1 LVKYKDREDGYCYII
16 LALYIGIIIL
26 YVLTKKM
33 HKYYCTCLLF
43 IKLFTVVCFALF
55 IGVLGPVLAQT
66 GTVSGE
72 VKTAYHEV
80 PLRGAN
86 IIMVGAGIG
95 ATTDST
101 GIYTITNVL
110 PGTYDLSVFY
120 IGYTRTTI
128 TDVKVIPGLTTTIN
142 FELQEEVLK
151 GEEITIVA
159 ERQLI
164 KPDMS
169 AYAVNLDAIN
179 LENLPITTIEDA
191 IQLQAGIEPN
201 LAIRGGNINSTSFI
215 VDGIN
220 LREGRTNGPITGLSF
235 TALEQIQ
242 VQTSGFDPAYGNVRS
257 GLVQIVTKDPPK
269 DHYSADVFL
278 RKRPSQRLNFPGN
291 WEAIN
296 DPGHDIDMTI
306 GGPLS
311 QRFGILRF
319 LASYRQNIDPYLD
332 THHRDV
338 RQDETFQVKLI
349 SNIKPYLK
357 LTLTGLLV
365 SQEGITDSIST
376 VMQAGVPPYPWGF
389 ENDFFK
395 REGLF
400 KNASIGLS
408 DINHRLLAST
418 ISRTL
423 NSNTFYEI
431 KINYLQSD
439 YFLRPDIDQIIIDR
453 DTSSVSVWSG
463 RFDITNQINTNTQ
476 LKAGLEYIYSNYD
489 ISSQY
494 NDAVDTR
501 VMAIGSI
508 SNLIFGE
515 NIDYESPYRLHESWT
530 ATPQQGAAYV
540 QSKMKYKQ
548 MTINLGARMD
558 YFFAGGERT
567 IFNDFDRFFTQQ
579 NSDMRNDSAETVSVE
594 KQVALSPRMG
604 ISFPITDKTK
614 FYFNYGYF
622 RQMPQ
627 AQYLYR
633 MQRKSFIANRS
644 AITGL
649 GDPNSPMPRTIA
661 YEIGYEQ
668 ILSDK
673 FLLQVSGYSRSV
685 DNQVSFQAFV
695 SDEMV
700 YTIAVPNNYNDVRGL
715 EFTLSKVRG
724 NWFRGFLNYTFMAFS
739 SGNFGMT
746 GTIQNP
752 LDEGEY
758 YNVTQDHYQN
768 KAVAQPYS
776 RFNLE
781 FLLPEKFGPEYFGYR
796 PLSHWRMDLLG
807 QWRAGKVFTWSGPII
822 DQVEDKNG
830 VQYIPHPTIRNN
842 VQTKDFYSL
851 DLRFIKKFKT
861 KLGSI
866 QLFIDVNNLLNLKFM
881 YFEHPF
887 VISGDN
893 PLSDYNDYMASLHLS
908 ASAFDDVAFNEYYY
922 PFIPGN
928 DQPGDYPQQG
938 VKYVPI
944 YLVRGNYLLPPA
956 LVMESRDPNE
966 LYYVFN
972 SATYL
977 QFIDGE
983 WEDADPELVRRVL
996 DNKAYI
1002 NMPDKIQSAFLN
1014 PRSVTLGMRI
1024 TF

>member
-1 LVKYKDREDGYCYII
+1 
-16 LALYIGIIIL
+16 
-26 YVLTKKM
+26 M

-278 RKRPSQRLNFPGN
+278 RNRPSQRLNFPGN

-332 THHRDV
+332 TQHRDV

-389 ENDFFK
+389 
-395 REGLF
+395 
-400 KNASIGLS
+400 
-408 DINHRLLAST
+408 
-418 ISRTL
+418 
-423 NSNTFYEI
+423 
-431 KINYLQSD
+431 
-439 YFLRPDIDQIIIDR
+439 
-453 DTSSVSVWSG
+453 
-463 RFDITNQINTNTQ
+463 
-476 LKAGLEYIYSNYD
+476 
-489 ISSQY
+489 
-494 NDAVDTR
+494 
-501 VMAIGSI
+501 
-508 SNLIFGE
+508 
-515 NIDYESPYRLHESWT
+515 
-530 ATPQQGAAYV
+530 
-540 QSKMKYKQ
+540 
-548 MTINLGARMD
+548 
-558 YFFAGGERT
+558 
-567 IFNDFDRFFTQQ
+567 
-579 NSDMRNDSAETVSVE
+579 
-594 KQVALSPRMG
+594 
-604 ISFPITDKTK
+604 
-614 FYFNYGYF
+614 
-622 RQMPQ
+622 
-627 AQYLYR
+627 
-633 MQRKSFIANRS
+633 
-644 AITGL
+644 
-649 GDPNSPMPRTIA
+649 
-661 YEIGYEQ
+661 
-668 ILSDK
+668 
-673 FLLQVSGYSRSV
+673 
-685 DNQVSFQAFV
+685 
-695 SDEMV
+695 
-700 YTIAVPNNYNDVRGL
+700 
-715 EFTLSKVRG
+715 
-724 NWFRGFLNYTFMAFS
+724 
-739 SGNFGMT
+739 
-746 GTIQNP
+746 
-752 LDEGEY
+752 
-758 YNVTQDHYQN
+758 
-768 KAVAQPYS
+768 
-776 RFNLE
+776 
-781 FLLPEKFGPEYFGYR
+781 
-796 PLSHWRMDLLG
+796 
-807 QWRAGKVFTWSGPII
+807 
-822 DQVEDKNG
+822 
-830 VQYIPHPTIRNN
+830 
-842 VQTKDFYSL
+842 
-851 DLRFIKKFKT
+851 
-861 KLGSI
+861 
-866 QLFIDVNNLLNLKFM
+866 
-881 YFEHPF
+881 
-887 VISGDN
+887 
-893 PLSDYNDYMASLHLS
+893 
-908 ASAFDDVAFNEYYY
+908 
-922 PFIPGN
+922 
-928 DQPGDYPQQG
+928 
-938 VKYVPI
+938 
-944 YLVRGNYLLPPA
+944 
-956 LVMESRDPNE
+956 
-966 LYYVFN
+966 
-972 SATYL
+972 
-977 QFIDGE
+977 
-983 WEDADPELVRRVL
+983 
-996 DNKAYI
+996 
-1002 NMPDKIQSAFLN
+1002 
-1014 PRSVTLGMRI
+1014 
-1024 TF
+1024 